1 MFAIVVYI
9 SYITP
14 QLKSNQMSKSKQEF
28 MLQRRVSQ
36 NDVLN
41 ELYNSFA
48 NQYTSPKQDLVQ
60 QLLKLKKESDGRSLE
75 RSISESS
82 IPSLK

>member
-1 MFAIVVYI
+1 
-9 SYITP
+9 
-14 QLKSNQMSKSKQEF
+14 MSKSKQEF

>member
-1 MFAIVVYI
+1 
-9 SYITP
+9 
-14 QLKSNQMSKSKQEF
+14 MSKSKQEF
-28 MLQRRVSQ
+28 MLQRRVSE

-48 NQYTSPKQDLVQ
+48 NQYTNPKKDLVQ
-60 QLLKLKKESDGRSLE
+60 QLLKLKKESDGRNLE